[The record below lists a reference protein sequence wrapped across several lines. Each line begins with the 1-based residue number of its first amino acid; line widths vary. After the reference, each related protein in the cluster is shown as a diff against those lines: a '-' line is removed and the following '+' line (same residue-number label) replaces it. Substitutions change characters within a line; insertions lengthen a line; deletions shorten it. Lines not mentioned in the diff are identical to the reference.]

1 MTGAVV
7 DTPSAREFQQE
18 IARQVSSA
26 DLAAIAGDLDR
37 KSRSLRELLAPG
49 ADQLDRPALR
59 QVLRWV
65 FATRRRADAII
76 DETGPERLGAAIAG
90 LLDPAEPLTARFDR
104 FDSFAAGL
112 RSVDPRGADPR
123 GAGLPSAGLPS
134 AGLVSASPLGV
145 GYDLA
150 SELLHFTDPGRYWLW
165 TRWLWDPATET
176 GALRLVTTDDI
187 DLTEGASRGE
197 MYLTVGRATAF
208 LDETGKAA
216 GFTDAGSGLF
226 GTDVFLAA
234 VYGVYMFT
242 VLRMRMTQEFTRLV
256 PPLPDLIRRL
266 LGVYHL
272 EV

>member
-7 DTPSAREFQQE
+7 DTPSAREFQRE
-18 IARQVSSA
+18 IASRVSPT

-49 ADQLDRPALR
+49 ADRLDRAALR

-65 FATRRRADAII
+65 FATRRRADAIL
-76 DETGPERLGAAIAG
+76 DEAGPERLGAAIAS
-90 LLDPAEPLTARFDR
+90 LLDPGEPVTVRFDR
-104 FDSFAAGL
+104 FDALAAGL
-112 RSVDPRGADPR
+112 PGA
-123 GAGLPSAGLPS
+123 
-134 AGLVSASPLGV
+134 

-150 SELLHFTDPGRYWLW
+150 GELLHFTDPGQYWLW

-187 DLTEGASRGE
+187 DLTEGAGRGE

-208 LDETGKAA
+208 LDETGKAV
-216 GFTDAGSGLF
+216 GFTGAGPGLF

>member
-1 MTGAVV
+1 MAGAVV
-7 DTPSAREFQQE
+7 DTPSAQEFQRE
-18 IARQVSSA
+18 IASRVSAA

-49 ADQLDRPALR
+49 ADRLDRAALR

-65 FATRRRADAII
+65 FATRRRADAIL
-76 DETGPERLGAAIAG
+76 DQAGPQRLGAAIAG
-90 LLDPAEPLTARFDR
+90 LLDPGEPLTVRFDR
-104 FDSFAAGL
+104 FDAFAAAL
-112 RSVDPRGADPR
+112 P
-123 GAGLPSAGLPS
+123 GAGF
-134 AGLVSASPLGV
+134 
-145 GYDLA
+145 DLA
-150 SELLHFTDPGRYWLW
+150 SELLHFTDPARCWLW
-165 TRWLWDPATET
+165 TRWVWDPAAET
-176 GALRLVTTDDI
+176 GALCLVTTDDI
-187 DLTEGASRGE
+187 DLTEGASRGG

-216 GFTDAGSGLF
+216 GFTGAGPGLF

-234 VYGVYMFT
+234 VYGVYLFT

-272 EV
+272 EG

>member
-18 IARQVSSA
+18 IASRVSPA

-65 FATRRRADAII
+65 FSARRSADAIL
-76 DETGPERLGAAIAG
+76 DQAGPERLGTAIAG
-90 LLDPAEPLTARFDR
+90 LLDPAEPVTARFDR
-104 FDSFAAGL
+104 FDSFT
-112 RSVDPRGADPR
+112 
-123 GAGLPSAGLPS
+123 AGLPSPGLHS
-134 AGLVSASPLGV
+134 A

-150 SELLHFTDPGRYWLW
+150 GELLHFTDPGRYWLW
-165 TRWLWDPATET
+165 TRWLWDPATQT
-176 GALRLVTTDDI
+176 GALRLVTADDFN
-187 DLTEGASRGE
+187 LAEGASRGQ

-216 GFTDAGSGLF
+216 GFTGAGPGLF

-242 VLRMRMTQEFTRLV
+242 VLRMRMTQEFTQLV